1 MACALSMPLT
11 PKSQNKVISPVPP
24 QVPGFKSG
32 NSLIEYKSS

>member
-32 NSLIEYKSS
+32 NSLIESKWS